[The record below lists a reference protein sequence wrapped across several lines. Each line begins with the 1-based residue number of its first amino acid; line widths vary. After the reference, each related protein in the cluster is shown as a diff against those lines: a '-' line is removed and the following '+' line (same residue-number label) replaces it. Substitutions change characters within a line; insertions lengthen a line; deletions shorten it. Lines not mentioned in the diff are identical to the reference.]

1 MSILIFILIL
11 GILVLVHEFGH
22 FIAAKKK
29 GVLVEEFGF
38 GFPPRIFG
46 KKFGETIYSINLI
59 PFGGFVKLFGEEYH
73 DLKKNENL
81 KLPTSNLHHRAF
93 AYKDPHIKTL
103 IIVAGVMMNF
113 LLAIFIY
120 YFTLSTNN
128 FKSEALPLIKDY
140 NFRFGNQENR
150 VVIGA
155 VVLRSPASKTE
166 IKTGDITTR
175 VGIED
180 QANQINWFPIKKP
193 EQFIDLVKQSKDK
206 PIYLDL
212 ENIIND
218 EKKIVRVIPRYD
230 AKLKRAVIG
239 INLVEAAI
247 ISYDTIPERLL
258 MGFLQSY
265 NVTAY
270 NIEGIGFLFSQS
282 AKQKS
287 LEPVA
292 EGSAGP
298 IGIFRIIDETVQ
310 SSGKKLV
317 LNLLNLLALLSLSL
331 GFINILPFPALDGG
345 RFALVLYEWVAKKRV
360 NQNLER
366 NLNLIGF
373 AILLSLAAL
382 VTISDIIK
390 IYR

>member
-1 MSILIFILIL
+1 
-11 GILVLVHEFGH
+11 
-22 FIAAKKK
+22 
-29 GVLVEEFGF
+29 
-38 GFPPRIFG
+38 
-46 KKFGETIYSINLI
+46 
-59 PFGGFVKLFGEEYH
+59 
-73 DLKKNENL
+73 
-81 KLPTSNLHHRAF
+81 
-93 AYKDPHIKTL
+93 
-103 IIVAGVMMNF
+103 MNF

-120 YFTLSTNN
+120 YITLTANN

-140 NFRFGNQENR
+140 NFRFGSQENR

-155 VVLRSPASKTE
+155 VVPRSPASKTE
-166 IKTGDITTR
+166 IQTGDLASR

-180 QANQINWFPIKKP
+180 QIKQIIWFPITKP
-193 EQFIDLVKQSKDK
+193 IQFIDLVKQSKDK

-212 ENIIND
+212 ENIINN
-218 EKKIVRVIPRYD
+218 EKKIVKVVPRYD
-230 AKLKRAVIG
+230 TKLKRAVIG
-239 INLVEAAI
+239 INLVEATI

-265 NVTAY
+265 NITAY
-270 NIEGIGFLFSQS
+270 NVEGIVYLFSQS

-310 SSGKKLV
+310 SSGKKLMV
-317 LNLLNLLALLSLSL
+317 NLLNLLALLSLSL

-345 RFALVLYEWVAKKRV
+345 RFVFVIYEWITKKRV

-366 NLNLIGF
+366 NINLIGF
-373 AILLSLAAL
+373 AILLTLAIL
-382 VTISDIIK
+382 VTVSDIFK